1 MKEKKYSRNPLH
13 VRIPI
18 AIEET
23 LESML
28 ENDEFKKNY
37 DSYSK
42 SDIIRR
48 AIHDFCQ
55 KSENNDLKSL

>member
-1 MKEKKYSRNPLH
+1 MKERIYSKNPLH

-23 LESML
+23 LESIL
-28 ENDEFKKNY
+28 ENDELRKKQK
-37 DSYSK
+37 SYNK

-48 AIHDFCQ
+48 ALHNYCMDYEQ
-55 KSENNDLKSL
+55 